1 MIRNSGEFIFEPHHF
16 GYKSVTKDSISGG
29 NSVKESAFIFKSILE
44 GNGSEEQNNV
54 VCANAAMAISTS
66 KKLNIDE
73 SIKIAEDSLYN
84 KKALKSFEKLVK
96 I

>member
-1 MIRNSGEFIFEPHHF
+1 MVRG
-16 GYKSVTKDSISGG
+16 
-29 NSVKESAFIFKSILE
+29 
-44 GNGSEEQNNV
+44 QNNV

-73 SIKIAEDSLYN
+73 SIKIAEDSLHN